1 MLTINAL
8 PVQALQGYYIICI
21 FIIRISIIII
31 IRQEIAGTPAEVV
44 TAVAQI
50 VVLTA
55 RDKMPKVFLAAMG
68 VFEDTYVY
76 IYIYIYVYILLVIQS
91 LSLYIYIYIYMYVCM
106 YVYIYIYMYTYISL
120 SICIYIY
127 IYIYIHTYV
136 YTPIHIYIYI
146 YYIRRGAALRPPQR
160 GALARRDRNLR
171 PKPQTSSKSVLPIY
185 LSQCYMFRTTIK
197 IPRALLN

>member
-76 IYIYIYVYILLVIQS
+76 IYIYVYVYILLVIQS
-91 LSLYIYIYIYMYVCM
+91 LSLSIYIYVCM

-120 SICIYIY
+120 SL
-127 IYIYIHTYV
+127 YIYIHTHM
-136 YTPIHIYIYI
+136 YTHLYIYIYI